1 MDERALWAKRCSET
15 EQRKRNARLLYE
27 LEMECRRQGWDAD
40 TALRYDEEK
49 DLFCFTDGRFAPP
62 GSTPTEAKVSA
73 AVLCIA
79 PPRFE

>member
-49 DLFCFTDGRFAPP
+49 DLFCFTDGRFASSREHADWSKSQRGRSMHSSSP
-62 GSTPTEAKVSA
+62 
-73 AVLCIA
+73 I
-79 PPRFE
+79 